1 MKALSARPTFA
12 SKSAFLALALLS
24 FAVEISAG
32 PALAQVRRRY
42 TSPPAW
48 SELSQAERDLVRKI
62 ESMATPVRDQ
72 KILYHY
78 GSSESCARINA
89 TGTYSGEV
97 HARYSKLPE
106 GEKSLAG
113 HGVYIAGDPLSSLNY
128 FRGGAT
134 QVILEPGARVL
145 DLTDP
150 RIEEALED
158 AGIRRADVLNLPI
171 DAVVRYDSTA
181 DWSVIKGATGIRFES
196 FDLDSM
202 ARELATHKPSPTVVK
217 IFLRSGN
224 GVLDPVLKEQL
235 KSGNSRDA
243 EFLKQYFKV
252 LLESELAQSV
262 EEALVDRMP
271 GALAVISDNQPEVRA
286 RLLDRSLDRLHGLA
300 RGSPDWPGTVL
311 KTAGWGIGPG
321 ARESQEVFISA
332 ALERIGKQ
340 VGSDGALSPA
350 NRKFFQLLA
359 AIPGSAG
366 AGSALFEFPAS
377 EGLATLV
384 SQLKPEDR
392 RLLLSGLEDFLARD
406 DFVPA
411 LWALVRRD
419 RKAAESM
426 LDALGASAQGLRNT
440 LESTGSLDEA
450 SAASVGRL
458 RVRYIEL
465 SGDPGLIGKPRA
477 DLPAAVGLAI
487 APGGNC
493 RLRLG
498 QELSNLSRGASP

>member
-1 MKALSARPTFA
+1 MGLSVRPTFA
-12 SKSAFLALALLS
+12 GKPAVLIFALLCL
-24 FAVEISAG
+24 AVEMAVI
-32 PALAQVRRRY
+32 PVLAQVRRRY

-62 ESMATPVRDQ
+62 ESMATPVREKQ
-72 KILYHY
+72 VLYHY
-78 GSSESCARINA
+78 GSKDACARING
-89 TGTYSGEV
+89 TGTYSGDV
-97 HARYSKLPE
+97 HARYSRLPE

-134 QVILEPGARVL
+134 QVILEPGTRVL

-171 DAVVRYDSTA
+171 DTVVRYDSTA
-181 DWSVIKGATGIRFES
+181 DWSVIKGATGVRFEPFS
-196 FDLDSM
+196 FETM
-202 ARELATHKPSPTVVK
+202 ARELAIHKPSSAVIR
-217 IFLRSGN
+217 IFLRSSN

-235 KSGNSRDA
+235 KSGNPADA
-243 EFLKQYFKV
+243 DFLKKYFKV
-252 LLESELAQSV
+252 LLESELAESV
-262 EEALVDRMP
+262 EDALVDRMP
-271 GALAVISDNQPEVRA
+271 GALAVISDSQPEVRA
-286 RLLDRSLDRLHGLA
+286 RLIERSLDRLQGLA

-311 KTAGWGIGPG
+311 KAAGWGMGPG
-321 ARESQEVFISA
+321 ARESQGVFLAA

-340 VGSDGALSPA
+340 VRGDGTLSPD

-359 AIPGSAG
+359 SMPGSSG
-366 AGSALFEFPAS
+366 AGSALFEPPAS
-377 EGLATLV
+377 EGLKILI

-440 LESTGSLDEA
+440 LESAGNLDDSSTDSIA
-450 SAASVGRL
+450 RIRA
-458 RVRYIEL
+458 RYIEL
-465 SGDPGLIGKPRA
+465 SGDPGLIGKARTE
-477 DLPAAVGLAI
+477 LPSAVGVVI
-487 APGGNC
+487 APGGSC
-493 RLRLG
+493 RLSLS